1 MNQEESPKWN
11 GNIREIVSNYKEVK
25 VPKNV
30 TIDVENSKTKKVISY
45 KLPIIKYDGKE
56 TFTLDISNLNEE
68 DKRIVEL
75 AIDKREEFK
84 YTDIELLF
92 LEGSKYVR
100 FGPDYNF
107 SIEDNTLI
115 CEYDYERYKRKVQK
129 NLERKNKE
137 QLKKVLENYK
147 KNKKEN

>member
-11 GNIREIVSNYKEVK
+11 GNIRGIVSNYKEVK

-68 DKRIVEL
+68 DKKIVEL
-75 AIDKREEFK
+75 AIDTREEFK
-84 YTDIELLF
+84 YTDIEVLF

-129 NLERKNKE
+129 NLERKE
-137 QLKKVLENYK
+137 ELKKVLENYK

>member
-1 MNQEESPKWN
+1 MLQNTPENNRVKEEQ
-11 GNIREIVSNYKEVK
+11 IAEMQTAI
-25 VPKNV
+25 
-30 TIDVENSKTKKVISY
+30 
-45 KLPIIKYDGKE
+45 
-56 TFTLDISNLNEE
+56 E
-68 DKRIVEL
+68 DKKIVEL
-75 AIDKREEFK
+75 AIDTREEFK

-115 CEYDYERYKRKVQK
+115 CEYDYEGYRKLV
-129 NLERKNKE
+129 ERNKERKE

>member
-1 MNQEESPKWN
+1 M
-11 GNIREIVSNYKEVK
+11 
-25 VPKNV
+25 
-30 TIDVENSKTKKVISY
+30 
-45 KLPIIKYDGKE
+45 
-56 TFTLDISNLNEE
+56 
-68 DKRIVEL
+68 
-75 AIDKREEFK
+75 
-84 YTDIELLF
+84 
-92 LEGSKYVR
+92 R

-137 QLKKVLENYK
+137 QLKKVLENYN

>member
-11 GNIREIVSNYKEVK
+11 GNIRGIVSNYKEVEI
-25 VPKNV
+25 PKYV

-68 DKRIVEL
+68 DKKIVEL
-75 AIDKREEFK
+75 AIDTREEFK

-115 CEYDYERYKRKVQK
+115 CEYDYEGYRKLV
-129 NLERKNKE
+129 ERNKERKE

>member
-11 GNIREIVSNYKEVK
+11 GNIRGIVSNYKEVK

-30 TIDVENSKTKKVISY
+30 TIDVENSKTKEVISY

-68 DKRIVEL
+68 DKKIVEL
-75 AIDKREEFK
+75 AIDMREEFK

-115 CEYDYERYKRKVQK
+115 CEYDYERYKIKVQK
-129 NLERKNKE
+129 NLERKE
-137 QLKKVLENYK
+137 ELKKVLENYK